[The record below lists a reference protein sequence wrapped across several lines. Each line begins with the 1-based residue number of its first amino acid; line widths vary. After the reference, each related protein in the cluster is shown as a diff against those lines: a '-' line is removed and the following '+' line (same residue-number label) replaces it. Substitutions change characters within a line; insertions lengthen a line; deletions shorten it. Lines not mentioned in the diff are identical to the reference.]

1 MNKLFVIALLSLF
14 AHVGI
19 SFGMDY
25 DLDTLDKA
33 HTQLRAEIA
42 VKQANKALFMACSA
56 SDYTNYFISL
66 ETIAIANLEAQCAQ
80 IDSAKAQ
87 IIAEQHAMIVQ
98 GQQNVA
104 DMRQLKADLQ
114 SVLNC
119 SRVELQLMEALRSN
133 NSESARLIAEQKIKI
148 VDLESQIKNIDDIL
162 ALFA

>member
-1 MNKLFVIALLSLF
+1 
-14 AHVGI
+14 
-19 SFGMDY
+19 
-25 DLDTLDKA
+25 
-33 HTQLRAEIA
+33 
-42 VKQANKALFMACSA
+42 
-56 SDYTNYFISL
+56 
-66 ETIAIANLEAQCAQ
+66 
-80 IDSAKAQ
+80 
-87 IIAEQHAMIVQ
+87 MIVQ